1 MKIHDIPGIRQPQKT
16 RGSSGS
22 AKAKGDFQEVMNQ
35 VINRD
40 TLNQPTEA
48 SGNHMLAPA
57 SVLHVQSAQP
67 FGQGRETDASG
78 KKALREVESA
88 LEMAGHYADKLAD
101 PDVKTEALE
110 PLVSH
115 LEERLHGLNQLGG
128 EGTLDRGLKEIISD
142 LNINLVTEIAKFRRG
157 DYS

>member
-1 MKIHDIPGIRQPQKT
+1 LLFREGVRKKSSGLKTAVDYSRNKFRGMKEMKIHDIPGIRQPQKT

-67 FGQGRETDASG
+67 FVQGRETDASG

-88 LEMAGHYADKLAD
+88 LEMAGHYADKLA
-101 PDVKTEALE
+101 
-110 PLVSH
+110 
-115 LEERLHGLNQLGG
+115 
-128 EGTLDRGLKEIISD
+128 TLM
-142 LNINLVTEIAKFRRG
+142 
-157 DYS
+157 